1 MISVPAIIET
11 LGAAGLSIEQAGP
24 GDLRLTPGSL
34 VTPALKSLILAH
46 KPEISVW
53 LAESVGYA
61 QAVNQPRHTHRTIER
76 LSFNDPC
83 SLDGLVE
90 IPIGVTCAVFRSLNA
105 ARLSGCLQES
115 GQWSASANL
124 QKGYWLAWLAGEL
137 RGVTAFSVR
146 SLDA

>member
-11 LGAAGLSIEQAGP
+11 LGAVGVSIELAESG
-24 GDLRLTPGSL
+24 GLRLTPGSA
-34 VTPALKSLILAH
+34 VKPALKSLVLAH

-61 QAVNQPRHTHRTIER
+61 QALNLPCHSHRIIER
-76 LSFNDPC
+76 LSFNDPR
-83 SLDGLVE
+83 SLDGLLE

-105 ARLSGCLQES
+105 ARLSGCLQDS